1 VHLRRL
7 EAALNETV
15 RPGRTS
21 KPPTIRD
28 VAELASVAP
37 ATVSNVLTGRR
48 PVAEDRKQ
56 RVLAAVAQLGYRPNH
71 LAASLRRQET
81 RTIGIVIPDLTNP
94 FFAALVHRI
103 EELAAESDYQ
113 ILLMSSNEDAEQ
125 EAHRVEVLLARQ
137 TDGLIIAP
145 ARDDLSAFAASAA
158 DLPPTVLVDRGFGL
172 PGFDTIA
179 ADNFDAAKRGCQ
191 HLLSL
196 GHRDIVLVVSDTGLA
211 NIADRVAGYRAALD
225 EAGLANRARVVV
237 GGFTVDGCR
246 GAIEQE
252 LRRADRPTAIFSAA
266 YIATLGAIKAIR
278 ALDLAF
284 PDNVS
289 LLSFDDSDWMMALRP
304 YVSAVAQPVE
314 EMAAEAWRLLKQR
327 LTGEGGDVARVRLPC
342 SLQVRESTR
351 PPSAA
356 KAKRRFG
363 ST

>member
-1 VHLRRL
+1 MN
-7 EAALNETV
+7 EA
-15 RPGRTS
+15 GRIGRGS

-113 ILLMSSNEDAEQ
+113 ILLMSSNEDTQQ

-172 PGFDTIA
+172 PGFDTIC

-191 HLLSL
+191 HLLAL

-211 NIADRVAGYRAALD
+211 NIADRVAGYRAALA
-225 EAGLANRARVVV
+225 EVGLDDRARVIV

-252 LRRADRPTAIFSAA
+252 LRRSDRPTAIFSAA

-284 PDNVS
+284 PDDVS
-289 LLSFDDSDWMMALRP
+289 LLSFDDSDWMTALRP

-314 EMAAEAWRLLKQR
+314 EMAAEAWWLLKQR
-327 LTGEGGDVARVRLPC
+327 LAGEGGDLARVRLPC

-356 KAKRRFG
+356 KKRRFG

>member
-1 VHLRRL
+1 
-7 EAALNETV
+7 LNDSGK
-15 RPGRTS
+15 RPG

-28 VAELASVAP
+28 VAELAAVAP

-81 RTIGIVIPDLTNP
+81 RTIGIVVPDLTNP

-103 EELAAESDYQ
+103 EELAAEADYQ
-113 ILLMSSNEDAEQ
+113 ILLMSSNEDTEQ
-125 EAHRVEVLLARQ
+125 EAHRVQVLLARQ

-145 ARDDLSAFAASAA
+145 ARDDLSAFAHSAA

-172 PGFDTIA
+172 SGFDTIA
-179 ADNFDAAKRGCQ
+179 ADNYDAAKRGCQ

-196 GHRDIVLVVSDTGLA
+196 GHVDIVLVVSDTSLA
-211 NIADRVAGYRAALD
+211 NIADRIAGYRDALS
-225 EAGLANRARVVV
+225 EAGIAGRARVVV

-252 LRRADRPTAIFSAA
+252 LRRADGPTAIFSAA

-278 ALDLAF
+278 ALDLEF

-289 LLSFDDSDWMMALRP
+289 LLSFDDSDWMTALRP

-314 EMAAEAWRLLKQR
+314 EMAAASWRLLKQR
-327 LTGEGGDVARVRLPC
+327 LTGTGGDVARVRLPC

-356 KAKRRFG
+356 KATRRLG

>member
-1 VHLRRL
+1 
-7 EAALNETV
+7 
-15 RPGRTS
+15 
-21 KPPTIRD
+21 
-28 VAELASVAP
+28 
-37 ATVSNVLTGRR
+37 
-48 PVAEDRKQ
+48 
-56 RVLAAVAQLGYRPNH
+56 VLAAVAQLGYRPNH

-113 ILLMSSNEDAEQ
+113 ILLMSSNEDVEQ
-125 EAHRVEVLLARQ
+125 EAHRVQVLLARQ
-137 TDGLIIAP
+137 IDGLIIAP
-145 ARDDLSAFAASAA
+145 ARDDVSAFATSAA

-179 ADNFDAAKRGCQ
+179 ANNFEAAKRGCQ

-196 GHRDIVLVVSDTGLA
+196 GHRDIVLVVSDTSLA
-211 NIADRVAGYRAALD
+211 NISDRIAGYRAALS
-225 EAGLANRARVVV
+225 EAGSAGNARVIV

-278 ALDLAF
+278 ALDLEF
-284 PDNVS
+284 PDDVS
-289 LLSFDDSDWMMALRP
+289 LLSFDDSDWMTALRP

-314 EMAAEAWRLLKQR
+314 ELAAESWRLLKQR
-327 LTGEGGDVARVRLPC
+327 LTGAGGDVARVRLPC

-356 KAKRRFG
+356 KPKRRFG

>member
-1 VHLRRL
+1 
-7 EAALNETV
+7 
-15 RPGRTS
+15 
-21 KPPTIRD
+21 
-28 VAELASVAP
+28 
-37 ATVSNVLTGRR
+37 
-48 PVAEDRKQ
+48 
-56 RVLAAVAQLGYRPNH
+56 
-71 LAASLRRQET
+71 
-81 RTIGIVIPDLTNP
+81 
-94 FFAALVHRI
+94 VHRI

-113 ILLMSSNEDAEQ
+113 ILLMSSNEDTGQ

-145 ARDDLSAFAASAA
+145 ARDDLSAFAKSAA

-172 PGFDTIA
+172 SGFDTVA
-179 ADNFDAAKRGCQ
+179 ADNLEAAKRGCQ

-196 GHRDIVLVVSDTGLA
+196 GHRDIALVVSDTALA
-211 NIADRVAGYRAALD
+211 NIADRVAGYRAALS
-225 EAGLANRARVVV
+225 EAGIADRTRVIM

-284 PDNVS
+284 PDDVS
-289 LLSFDDSDWMMALRP
+289 LLSFDDTDWMTALRP
-304 YVSAVAQPVE
+304 YVSAVAQPVD
-314 EMAAEAWRLLKQR
+314 EMAAESWRLLKHR
-327 LTGEGGDVARVRLPC
+327 LTGAGAEIARIRLPC

-356 KAKRRFG
+356 KPKRRFG

>member
-1 VHLRRL
+1 
-7 EAALNETV
+7 
-15 RPGRTS
+15 
-21 KPPTIRD
+21 
-28 VAELASVAP
+28 
-37 ATVSNVLTGRR
+37 
-48 PVAEDRKQ
+48 
-56 RVLAAVAQLGYRPNH
+56 
-71 LAASLRRQET
+71 
-81 RTIGIVIPDLTNP
+81 
-94 FFAALVHRI
+94 
-103 EELAAESDYQ
+103 
-113 ILLMSSNEDAEQ
+113 
-125 EAHRVEVLLARQ
+125 LLARQ
-137 TDGLIIAP
+137 IDGLIIAP
-145 ARDDLSAFAASAA
+145 ARDDVSAFAASAA

-172 PGFDTIA
+172 AGFDTIA
-179 ADNFDAAKRGCQ
+179 ADNYDAAKRGCQ

-196 GHRDIVLVVSDTGLA
+196 GHTDIVLVVSDTSLA
-211 NIADRVAGYRAALD
+211 NISDRIAGYRDALS
-225 EAGLANRARVVV
+225 EAGIADRARLVV

-289 LLSFDDSDWMMALRP
+289 LLSFDDSDWMTALRP

-327 LTGEGGDVARVRLPC
+327 LTGADGDVARVRLPC

-356 KAKRRFG
+356 KPKRRFG

>member
-1 VHLRRL
+1 
-7 EAALNETV
+7 LNDIGR
-15 RPGRTS
+15 RPG

-28 VAELASVAP
+28 VAELAQVAP

-48 PVAEDRKQ
+48 PVADERKQ

-113 ILLMSSNEDAEQ
+113 ILLMSSNEDTGQ

-145 ARDDLSAFAASAA
+145 ARDDLSAFAKSAA
-158 DLPPTVLVDRGFGL
+158 DLPPTMLVDRGFGL
-172 PGFDTIA
+172 PGFDTVA
-179 ADNFDAAKRGCQ
+179 ADNLQAAKRGCQ

-196 GHRDIVLVVSDTGLA
+196 GHRDIALVVSDTALA
-211 NIADRVAGYRAALD
+211 NIADRVAGYRAALS
-225 EAGLANRARVVV
+225 EAGIPERARVIL

-284 PDNVS
+284 PDDVS
-289 LLSFDDSDWMMALRP
+289 LLSFDDTDWMTALRP
-304 YVSAVAQPVE
+304 YVSAVAQPID
-314 EMAAEAWRLLKQR
+314 EMAAEAWRLLKHR
-327 LTGEGGDVARVRLPC
+327 LTGAGAEIARIRLSC

-356 KAKRRFG
+356 RQKRRIG